1 MNERERRTSKEEER
15 TRLHHPPFPKQ
26 RQLGQTGKVKPGMA
40 WHGMEEEEKEEK
52 EAVKQ
57 PIISHLLLIPL
68 PPSGVT
74 IATDAEEASSA
85 NTTEIVVA
93 GAAVSGR
100 PGLTAGNIMVTRVG
114 GRGGGQ
120 TLHNNELG
128 SPEFRVATVSTSL
141 KNVLISIG
149 AVSDNKNMFK
159 NDKSN
164 TRLDH
169 DRQALIT
176 AAAAEKIGI
185 WYAGHGRRYGQAVQ
199 EVSHMALTQLS
210 HARARASTPC
220 LKPQPIKT
228 L

>member
-1 MNERERRTSKEEER
+1 MKERVSIRPVRRA
-15 TRLHHPPFPKQ
+15 PPFPQQ
-26 RQLGQTGKVKPGMA
+26 RQLGQNGKVKPGME
-40 WHGMEEEEKEEK
+40 WRWRTDV
-52 EAVKQ
+52 VKQ

-93 GAAVSGR
+93 AAAVSGR

-141 KNVLISIG
+141 KYVLISIG

-159 NDKSN
+159 NDKTN

-210 HARARASTPC
+210 HARARA
-220 LKPQPIKT
+220 LRV
-228 L
+228 

>member
-1 MNERERRTSKEEER
+1 
-15 TRLHHPPFPKQ
+15 
-26 RQLGQTGKVKPGMA
+26 
-40 WHGMEEEEKEEK
+40 MEEEEKEEEEK

-93 GAAVSGR
+93 AAAVSGR

-210 HARARASTPC
+210 QARARA
-220 LKPQPIKT
+220 LRV
-228 L
+228 